1 MFEISCLDQYGRAV
15 TSLTQWDVNQTLYI
29 ENWEHDAP
37 TFHFCNTQSKKSLP
51 VTGELYN
58 GTVTVKIPNILLTQA
73 YPIIVYVYVY
83 DNDNGRT
90 MYVVRIP
97 VKSKPQPEEYE
108 YEENID
114 GINLAQLDARISTLI
129 ETARENNPNGA
140 SLEVADARVGFDGV
154 TYGTL
159 GDAMRMQF
167 YDLNEKVTAL
177 ESRTDFFTV
186 EFDEE
191 TRLLHFYDE
200 LYGDVYNP
208 VYIAGGGGGGGAG
221 ATTSIKVTNENGAAA
236 FAAAAGNPV
245 VLRFTFSSTED
256 DMPTGNGTCQI
267 NINGVLCTTVNIVQ
281 GLNTVDITKYLKA
294 GTNNVR
300 VKCIDVY
307 GNYKML
313 VYTISVVDLSIT
325 STFDD
330 SVAFTGEIQFKYTP
344 FGTIQKT
351 IHIIIDGNTNNE
363 ISLVTSASG
372 KQFTQILPDLPHGV
386 HTLEVYTDA
395 VLDGLTIE
403 SDHLFYDILCVDNGN
418 KTPMIASAYNVSSV
432 SQGTQVS
439 IPFIVYDPSELEC
452 DIKLVVF
459 TVDENGREE
468 IYNETP
474 ITVNRTKQYWNT
486 RRYPMGDVYFKI
498 VYEYTDIG
506 SGELI
511 QINKTHMINVTES
524 EIDVEAVTNDLEVYL
539 TASGRSNNEA
549 NPSQWKYGNITTN
562 FENVN
567 WVSTGWLPDEN
578 GDTVLRLNGD
588 AKATINFMPF
598 DSDLRVYGKTIELE
612 FAIRDVN
619 NRNAV
624 VIDCMN
630 ENIGF
635 TVTADKATLKSQG
648 AEVSCNYRDEERIRL
663 AFVIESRNE
672 YRLMSV
678 YLNGV
683 LSGVKQYTADDNF
696 QQYSPVNITI
706 GSPYCG
712 VDLYTIRSYST
723 ALTFTEITNN
733 YIYDMSD
740 VVMKYDLYDANDIY
754 DEYGQLSY
762 EDLKKRIS
770 VMTIIG
776 DLPQSKGDKKNVR
789 IKYECLFNTAYNF
802 EDNAEIDVQGT
813 SSQWYVRKN
822 YKFECDVPHQHDANQ
837 IATKVFCVKADYA
850 EATSTHNTQNANFAH
865 TLYSEKTPA
874 QEIDDRCRSTIY
886 GYPIVI
892 FHQATESSAPEFIGK
907 YNFNFDK
914 GSEEVFGFT
923 TAHDVECWEFKN
935 NTSPACN
942 FLAEV
947 PTKWDEDFEARYA
960 VDENDLSRFR
970 IMHSWVVSTRQDTA
984 TGNALTSAY
993 TDIDGVVHTVDNA
1006 AYRLAKFK
1014 TEFEDYFDMHYSLIY
1029 YVYTFVALMVDQRA
1043 KNMFLTYWAETGK
1056 WQPWLYDNDT
1066 CFGINNEGEL
1076 VFDYYHEDIDIVNN
1090 ENVYNGQD
1098 STLWKNFRMAF
1109 PDEIKATY
1117 QNLRNNKFITFDKF
1131 IEYFIYNGSDM
1142 WSASVYNE
1150 DSDYKYISMLKSDND
1165 ASNLYQ
1171 VRGTGEEHLKYFI
1184 ENRLNYCDSKWYAA
1198 DYAND
1203 YVALRVYTPATW
1215 AGIEPNPNI
1224 TVTPFSNMYAGVRYK
1239 ANGTLLQQRAEK
1251 NVPVTFVPPSGTDLS
1266 YDENFSDTESAIY
1279 GASQIS
1285 SLGDLAPLYC
1295 GTLNVSKATKLIELK
1310 IGDSTEGYVNEHL
1323 HSLSIGTN
1331 KLLKKINVCNCPKL
1345 TSELALAE
1353 CPNIE
1358 EIYATGSGITGVALA
1373 NSGFLKIVQLP
1384 ATITSLVLKN
1394 QLYID
1399 ELTLE
1404 GYNSIETLWIE
1415 NCPTIDELE
1424 LFNSCPNVKRVRLT
1438 GVDWSFEDTSF
1449 LYSLKERKLHGIDEN
1464 NTNTENAWID
1474 GTCHITTLTGE
1485 EMAELNRLYPYL
1497 KITYTNL
1504 TTQLIFMSEDGT
1516 TELCRQTIIN
1526 GGNGV
1531 DPITNG
1537 TISKPTKTSTA
1548 QYTYAFAGWSL
1559 TSGGSVATAALNKV
1573 TADRYV
1579 YASFSSTIRKY
1590 TVKFY
1595 NGSTL
1600 LQTVSNVPYG
1610 STANYTGST
1619 PEKTDVTKP
1628 SDYEFVGWNPSN
1640 VGISGETNCYAQFK
1654 YTGYVYT
1661 SLIERILSGEY
1672 TNETVETIGTYAMYD
1687 QDELESVR
1695 FTKATRIE
1703 ESAFSSC
1710 AKLTTVD
1717 FYLVNYIGKEAFDYC
1732 KQLDKIILRNT
1743 EKVCDLYN
1751 ASAFGRNT
1759 PVANGTASIY
1769 VPASLIESYKST
1781 SPWNQLD
1788 SSMFKSI
1795 EDSPE
1800 AWEKYEWKTVN
1811 YHVEQGDYATYY
1823 NVGDSIPL
1831 SLSNGNKINMQIV
1844 AFDAD
1849 DLADNSGKAHI
1860 SFVAEGFTIPIR
1872 NKMNPTLIAA
1882 QSAIVYY
1889 PDNDYPWA
1897 AIDGTVNKFQSTNQ
1911 AKKSSTSYGCWNITP
1926 SEDGTLTV
1934 NWTVDSEGEKYDYIS
1949 VYVDGIAKV
1958 SKRGGSLQSGTFT
1971 VPMLAGT
1978 NIQVYT
1984 LYTKDS
1990 GGDDG
1995 TDTATIEFTSDI
2007 PITVAAATEV
2017 TTVIEAQP
2025 AVEGTGTIGGWEKSE
2040 MRTHL
2045 NNNVLPMIPND
2056 VRSMIKPV
2064 FKYSDSYNN
2073 SYSKIKNYQTIDSIW
2088 IPSVREVYTSGSSY
2102 ENTGVTYSTFF
2113 NSDDA
2118 RKKYCGSDTSPSS
2131 WWTRTA
2137 KNTSNF
2143 YYVNSSGGVQS
2154 QECTS
2159 TAGIILGFCV

>member
-1 MFEISCLDQYGRAV
+1 MFEISCLDQYGKAV

-29 ENWEHDAP
+29 ENWEYDTP
-37 TFHFCNTQSKKSLP
+37 TFHFCNKSSGSSLV
-51 VTGELYN
+51 VTGEVNN
-58 GTVTVKIPNILLTQA
+58 GSVRAKIPNILLTEA
-73 YPIIVYVYVY
+73 SPIVAYVYVY
-83 DNDNGRT
+83 DNDSGRT
-90 MYVVRIP
+90 MFVVRIP
-97 VKSKPQPEEYE
+97 VRAKPKPEEYE
-108 YEENID
+108 YEENIS
-114 GINLAQLDARISTLI
+114 GLSLAMLDARISTLI
-129 ETARENNPNGA
+129 ETTRQNNTDGTT
-140 SLEVADARVGFDGV
+140 LEVADARVGFDGV

-159 GDAMRMQF
+159 GDALRMQI
-167 YDLNEKVTAL
+167 YDLSEKVTAL
-177 ESRTDFFTV
+177 EGRTDFFTV

-208 VYIAGGGGGGGAG
+208 VYIAGGGGGGGGAG

-236 FAAAAGNPV
+236 FAAASGNPV
-245 VLRFTFSSTED
+245 VLRFTFSSTD
-256 DMPTGNGTCQI
+256 DGMPTGKGTCQI
-267 NINGVLCTTVNIVQ
+267 NINGVLCTTVNIEQ
-281 GLNTVDITKYLKA
+281 GLNTIDITKYLKA

-300 VKCIDVY
+300 VKCMDVY

-313 VYTISVVDLSIT
+313 VYTISVVDLSVT

-330 SVAFTGEIQFKYTP
+330 STAFTGEIQFKYTP
-344 FGTIQKT
+344 FGAIQKT
-351 IHIIIDGNTNNE
+351 IHIIIDGDSNNE

-372 KQFTQILPDLPHGV
+372 KQFTQILPDLAHGV
-386 HTLEVYTDA
+386 HTLEVYADA

-403 SDHLFYDILCVDNGN
+403 SNHLLYDIICVDTGN
-418 KTPMIASAYNVSSV
+418 KTPMIASVYDVSTL
-432 SQGTQVS
+432 SQGSQVS

-452 DIKLVVF
+452 AINLVVF
-459 TVDENGREE
+459 TVDENGQEE
-468 IYNETP
+468 IYSETP
-474 ITVNRTKQYWNT
+474 ITVNRAKQYWNT

-498 VYEYTDIG
+498 VYEYTDIN
-506 SGELI
+506 SGELV
-511 QINKTHMINVTES
+511 QIDKTHMINVTES

-539 TASGRSNNEA
+539 TSSGRSNNEA
-549 NPSQWKYGNITTN
+549 NPAQWSYGNVSTN

-567 WVSTGWLPDEN
+567 WVSTGWLPDDN

-598 DSDLRVYGKTIELE
+598 NSDLRVYGKTIELE

-624 VIDCMN
+624 VIDCMS

-754 DEYGQLSY
+754 DDYNQLSY
-762 EDLKKRIS
+762 EELKERIS

-776 DLPQSKGDKKNVR
+776 DLPQSKGDKKNVK
-789 IKYECLFNTAYNF
+789 IKYECLFNTAYSF

-822 YKFECDVPHQHDANQ
+822 YKFECDTKHQHDANQ
-837 IATKVFCVKADYA
+837 IPTAVFCVKADYA

-874 QEIDDRCRSTIY
+874 QLIDERCRSTIY

-892 FHQATESSAPEFIGK
+892 FHQATESSEPEFIGK

-935 NTSPACN
+935 NTSGACN
-942 FLAEV
+942 FLTEV
-947 PTKWDEDFEARYA
+947 PDNWSEDFEARYA
-960 VDENDLSRFR
+960 VDENDLSRFK
-970 IMHSWVVSTRQDTA
+970 IMHSWVVSTRQDAA
-984 TGNALTSAY
+984 TGEALVNSY
-993 TDIDGVVHTVDNA
+993 TDIDGNIHTVDNA
-1006 AYRLAKFK
+1006 AYRLARFK

-1043 KNMFLTYWAETGK
+1043 KNMFLTYWGETGK

-1090 ENVYNGQD
+1090 ENVYNGQN
-1098 STLWKNFRMAF
+1098 STLWMNFRMAF
-1109 PDEIKATY
+1109 PDKIKETY
-1117 QNLRNNKFITFDKF
+1117 QNLRNNKVITFEKF

-1184 ENRLNYCDSKWYAA
+1184 ENRLNYCDSKWYAS

-1203 YVALRVYTPATW
+1203 YVALRVYTPTTW
-1215 AGIEPNPNI
+1215 AGIEPNPSI

-1251 NVPVTFVPPSGTDLS
+1251 NVPVTFSPPSGTDLS
-1266 YDENFSDTESAIY
+1266 YSEDFSDTESAIY

-1295 GTLNVSKATKLIELK
+1295 GTLNVSKATKLINLK
-1310 IGDSTEGYVNEHL
+1310 VGDSTEGYVNEHL

-1331 KLLKKINVCNCPKL
+1331 KLLKTINVCNCPKL
-1345 TSELALAE
+1345 TSELALSE

-1404 GYNSIETLWIE
+1404 GYDAIETLWIE

-1438 GVDWSFEDTSF
+1438 GVNWSFENTDF
-1449 LYSLKERKLHGIDEN
+1449 LYSLKERNLYGIDEN

-1474 GTCHITTLTGE
+1474 GVCHITTLTGE
-1485 EMAELNRLYPYL
+1485 EMAELNALYPYL

-1531 DPITNG
+1531 DPTTNG
-1537 TISKPTKTSTA
+1537 TISTPTKTSTA
-1548 QYTYAFAGWSL
+1548 QYSYTFAGWSL
-1559 TSGGSVATAALNKV
+1559 TSGGTAAATALKNV

-1579 YASFSSTIRKY
+1579 YAAFTSAIRTY

-1600 LQTVSNVPYG
+1600 LQTVNNVPYG
-1610 STANYTGST
+1610 STAKYTGNT
-1619 PEKTDVTKP
+1619 PIKTGV
-1628 SDYEFVGWNPSN
+1628 SNVEDYEFNGWSPSN
-1640 VGISGETNCYAQFK
+1640 IDIIGETSCYAQFK
-1654 YTGYVYT
+1654 YIGYFYT
-1661 SLIERILSGEY
+1661 SLIEKTLSGEY
-1672 TNETVETIGTYAMYD
+1672 VNKTVDTIGKYAMYD
-1687 QDELESVR
+1687 QDELESVK
-1695 FTKATRIE
+1695 FTVATRVDE
-1703 ESAFSSC
+1703 YAFANC
-1710 AKLTTVD
+1710 DELTTVD
-1717 FYLVNYIGKEAFDYC
+1717 FNLVNYIGNYAFNNC
-1732 KQLDKIILRNT
+1732 EKLNKIILRNT
-1743 EKVCDLYN
+1743 EEVCSLSDV
-1751 ASAFGRNT
+1751 STFGISNT
-1759 PVANGTASIY
+1759 PVRLGNASIY
-1769 VPASLIESYKST
+1769 VPAALVESYKST
-1781 SPWNQLD
+1781 YPWNQLN

-1795 EDSPE
+1795 EDNPE
-1800 AWEKYEWKTVN
+1800 AWDKYDWFTVN
-1811 YHVEQGDYATYY
+1811 KHIEMGDYATYY
-1823 NVGDSIPL
+1823 AIGDNIPL
-1831 SLSNGNKINMQIV
+1831 NLGSEGIVNMQIA
-1844 AFDAD
+1844 AFDTD
-1849 DLADNSGKAHI
+1849 DLADGSGKAPITFI
-1860 SFVAEGFTIPIR
+1860 SKEVLNTSKP
-1872 NKMNPTLIAA
+1872 MNPSLVSGIPSIMYDPNN
-1882 QSAIVYY
+1882 QYK
-1889 PDNDYPWA
+1889 WA
-1897 AIDGTVNKFQSTNQ
+1897 AVDGTANKFKSTNQ
-1911 AKKSSTSYGCWNITP
+1911 KQKNSTSYGCWNITP
-1926 SEDGTLTV
+1926 SVDGTLTV
-1934 NWTVDSEGEKYDYIS
+1934 NWTVDSESAKYDYLCI
-1949 VYVDGIAKV
+1949 YVDGVMQLDK
-1958 SKRGGSLQSGTFT
+1958 SGGSNQSGTFT
-1971 VPMLAGT
+1971 IPMTSGT
-1978 NIQVYT
+1978 DIQIYT
-1984 LYTKDS
+1984 VYTKDS
-1990 GGDDG
+1990 STDSG
-1995 TDTATIEFTSDI
+1995 TDTATIEFSADVD
-2007 PITVAAATEV
+2007 ITVSAETE
-2017 TTVIEAQP
+2017 TVFI
-2025 AVEGTGTIGGWEKSE
+2025 VEGTPSTEGTGAIGGWEKST
-2040 MRTHL
+2040 MRTYL
-2045 NNNVLPMIPND
+2045 NNTILPLIPENVS
-2056 VRSMIKPV
+2056 SMIKAV
-2064 FKYSDSYNN
+2064 TKYSDGYNT
-2073 SYSKIKNYQTIDSIW
+2073 YGVAIDSMVTTDSVW
-2088 IPSVREVYTSGSSY
+2088 IPSAKEVFGGTNYEQNGAVYTGLFTN
-2102 ENTGVTYSTFF
+2102 NTS
-2113 NSDDA
+2113 
-2118 RKKYCGSDTSPSS
+2118 RKKYRVGSTSAAS
-2131 WWTRTA
+2131 WWLRSA
-2137 KNTSNF
+2137 NNTDRFWYVSDGSSASMNSNS
-2143 YYVNSSGGVQS
+2143 NSGVV
-2154 QECTS
+2154 
-2159 TAGIILGFCV
+2159 LGFCI